1 MDVIDDILLLILERI
16 VSRLPRRTCKRWH
29 GIIAD
34 AGFLHRYRSAHAPS
48 LVTGHYFNGILY
60 ETDSKSKVR
69 LSFVPRLKDRPS
81 TSFVP
86 AGTAA
91 SSPIA
96 ARNFSSLDFLPG
108 DGDDCPPTWAVL
120 DSRGSLLLLYCMA
133 SGQSFD
139 GVSVQNFGEIL
150 RNSVIS
156 PPSEI

>member
-16 VSRLPRRTCKRWH
+16 DSPVCLVRAASTCKRWH
-29 GIIAD
+29 SIIAD
-34 AGFLHRYRSAHAPS
+34 AGFLRRYRSAHTPS
-48 LVTGHYFNGILY
+48 LVAGHYFNGILY
-60 ETDSKSKVR
+60 ETDSKSKLR

-86 AGTAA
+86 AGTAV

-120 DSRGSLLLLYCMA
+120 YSRGSLLLLYCMA

-139 GVSVQNFGEIL
+139 GVS

-156 PPSEI
+156 PFRN